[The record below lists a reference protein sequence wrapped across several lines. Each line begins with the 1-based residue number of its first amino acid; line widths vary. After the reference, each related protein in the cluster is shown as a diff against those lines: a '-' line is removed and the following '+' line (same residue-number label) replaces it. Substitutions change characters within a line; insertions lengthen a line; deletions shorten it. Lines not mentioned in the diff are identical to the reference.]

1 MDWVKKSDVEFKAQ
15 MDALLAYMVANEVA
29 LGFAD
34 LDFANIEA
42 ARVAFN
48 ASLADADAAKAA
60 AGNAVAAKEA
70 ARGTLEGLIRPV
82 IMQIQVN
89 PAVTNETRTAAGI
102 PVRDT
107 VRTFSAPISPLGLVA
122 TQASPV
128 SARLVWN
135 SNGNASGVQYVI
147 EKRVNN
153 AGEWLKIDVVT
164 ATRYLA
170 QGLTP
175 GVRVDFRV
183 KARRGA
189 QTSDPSNTASIYAD

>member
-1 MDWVKKSDVEFKAQ
+1 VT
-15 MDALLAYMVANEVA
+15 DA
-29 LGFAD
+29 
-34 LDFANIEA
+34 
-42 ARVAFN
+42 
-48 ASLADADAAKAA
+48 
-60 AGNAVAAKEA
+60 
-70 ARGTLEGLIRPV
+70 
-82 IMQIQVN
+82 
-89 PAVTNETRTAAGI
+89 TRTAAGI

-107 VRTFSAPISPLGLVA
+107 VRTFSAPVSPRELVA
-122 TQASPV
+122 TQASPT
-128 SARLVWN
+128 SASLAWN

-153 AGEWLKIDVVT
+153 AGEWLQVDVVT